1 MINNRLT
8 VIVPIYNSENYIER
22 LISSLLKQ
30 KYGDMEIL
38 LINDGSTDGSLSI
51 CQKYE
56 KIDKRIRVINKEN
69 GGVSSCRNCGIEL
82 ATGSYLTF
90 VDSDDYI
97 DTEAYMKCM
106 KVMLDT
112 DVDLLKFSY
121 YKENDKGRI
130 KYDFKMPTDSVIEFD
145 IKTYIENVF
154 NTKDFEA
161 VWNIIV
167 KKDIIDRHEIR
178 FDEQLIVA
186 EDFKF
191 INECLSRSRK
201 IFIMSDAFYHYVI
214 NPESATQKY
223 DSNKVILRCNSIVK
237 SYIDSTN
244 IYEIN
249 IKDNTFCLEKI
260 NKLLNDK
267 IMLLAVNESFNSFK
281 IIVKKINSL
290 DTMLELISTKTIK
303 EIPTCFLYYLKSKV
317 KGKCKI
323 MAKRIIYR

>member
-154 NTKDFEA
+154 NTK
-161 VWNIIV
+161 
-167 KKDIIDRHEIR
+167 
-178 FDEQLIVA
+178 
-186 EDFKF
+186 
-191 INECLSRSRK
+191 
-201 IFIMSDAFYHYVI
+201 
-214 NPESATQKY
+214 
-223 DSNKVILRCNSIVK
+223 ILKQYGI
-237 SYIDSTN
+237 
-244 IYEIN
+244 
-249 IKDNTFCLEKI
+249 L
-260 NKLLNDK
+260 
-267 IMLLAVNESFNSFK
+267 
-281 IIVKKINSL
+281 
-290 DTMLELISTKTIK
+290 
-303 EIPTCFLYYLKSKV
+303 
-317 KGKCKI
+317 
-323 MAKRIIYR
+323 